1 MHHNKLEEE
10 KKDNKDK
17 AKKKKQAQNKP
28 MISQSKGLD
37 SNLRNNNPA
46 MINDLTGA
54 DDDYY
59 DEEDYGQEVDNS
71 KRVPEEEYDFM

>member
-1 MHHNKLEEE
+1 
-10 KKDNKDK
+10 
-17 AKKKKQAQNKP
+17 

>member
-1 MHHNKLEEE
+1 
-10 KKDNKDK
+10 
-17 AKKKKQAQNKP
+17 

-71 KRVPEEEYDFM
+71 KRVPEEEYDFMWAQIPLLNLSTPVAYFSKP